1 MRGFVIVGDMSLQI
15 SAPLYVFDLDGVIT
29 DPSNTQVNESVIDEM
44 HRLLIHGRTIAIN
57 TGRSFEWVEK
67 QLIYRLSR
75 RHNTSILA
83 RLIVSCEKGGE
94 LVSWTDGV
102 RSKQSSKFALPREPY
117 EITKSV
123 FDENKSRLTTMFWDV
138 TKLTMATI
146 EKEPNAIITEF
157 HEQQLELS
165 RLLEHKLAEYDVNI
179 DVTTIATDVES
190 TTAGKYAGAE
200 VIWENIISTA
210 GAGPDTVISIGDS
223 ISDYDMAVCF
233 ADKGSES
240 TFVYVGEHPEKLV
253 QDDAVKFIHTD
264 SHYAAGTLEFLQK

>member
-1 MRGFVIVGDMSLQI
+1 MKKKRITSLKNLRPRVPQAMKGRLGRLKRGEERTAEALSNLPRITNETVAEHREEVLSSARKYIYPLQHSRGRIIKISTTLFIVAVAVFFAYCGT
-15 SAPLYVFDLDGVIT
+15 ALYKL
-29 DPSNTQVNESVIDEM
+29 
-44 HRLLIHGRTIAIN
+44 
-57 TGRSFEWVEK
+57 RSTALVVKW
-67 QLIYRLSR
+67 LSR
-75 RHNTSILA
+75 
-83 RLIVSCEKGGE
+83 
-94 LVSWTDGV
+94 
-102 RSKQSSKFALPREPY
+102 LPVTE
-117 EITKSV
+117 EIAGSTV
-123 FDENKSRLTTMFWDV
+123 ER
-138 TKLTMATI
+138 A
-146 EKEPNAIITEF
+146 ITEF